1 MGAVGAVLEQ
11 TRGARCDHAIQ
22 VHFRWI
28 ETNWDAAQNGAT
40 GKHTTTSA

>member
-1 MGAVGAVLEQ
+1 MGAVRAVLEQ
-11 TRGARCDHAIQ
+11 TRGARFDHAIQ

-28 ETNWDAAQNGAT
+28 ETSWDAAQNGAA